1 MFGSSVSLVGR
12 TGLSVREFGELNWS
26 YRVKFLILV

>member
-12 TGLSVREFGELNWS
+12 TGFSVREFSVLSWS
-26 YRVKFLILV
+26 HRVKC